1 MCSPL
6 HYSYLSTG
14 HDPPSAAPGS
24 GDAAPDDCPV
34 DGSRAIP
41 TGRDAAPPP
50 TGQAPD
56 QLRRL
61 ATDGR
66 TAPAGPRV

>member
-14 HDPPSAAPGS
+14 HEPPAAEPPADNDEPGAC
-24 GDAAPDDCPV
+24 GQGP
-34 DGSRAIP
+34 G
-41 TGRDAAPPP
+41 PPP

-66 TAPAGPRV
+66 TAPAGSRV

>member
-14 HDPPSAAPGS
+14 HDPPAAAPGS
-24 GDAAPDDCPV
+24 DDAKPDSPV
-34 DGSRAIP
+34 AGSGAIP
-41 TGRDAAPPP
+41 TNRDPAPPP

-61 ATDGR
+61 ATDSR